1 MAALRSGGR
10 TRGWAAG
17 QAASRPGERDA
28 GRAGDGGSSAGA
40 LIRVC
45 DLAGRPRG
53 TGFLADLDGTMITS
67 HEAVDGLARLVLHA
81 PGEQVC
87 LVEAEAVTPLPA
99 CGLALVATEGLDV
112 RPLPLAPSGP
122 GHPERRAVI
131 RLPQPA
137 AATVLGTTAVT
148 YAATD
153 RFHLI
158 EEVYELSLEGTDL
171 AAAGPQVSGSP
182 VVDAATGA
190 VLAVVVTALHSGH
203 RAGGFAVPLHAASGA
218 APAPLAE
225 LAARAAATV
234 PAYGPHLNFAGALHL
249 TDTSVAS
256 AGTAPEPWRDPVAR
270 PRIGAAL
277 ADFLGR
283 RGEAAPLALG
293 LVGEPGTGRSTE
305 LAALAAR
312 RHRAPHPAPTVWL
325 RGAELRPGDGSVKD
339 AVERALRTAARVVSA
354 AGHAPGEPLHAPLA
368 YGMAD
373 PTEAVAALARDCG
386 CPLVVL
392 LDAPEEMPPV
402 LAHELAGWTAATAG
416 WLRTSRTRLVVAC
429 RPEFWEQV
437 GGLLPAE
444 LLYVPVPRAD
454 DGPGAEPTMLRRPLP
469 PCVRLEDLAGP
480 EAAEARERHDL
491 PGDAL
496 RPQDAG
502 HPLALR
508 LLSQVRTALGER
520 AEYGPPPGRAE
531 IFAAYLDAVCLR
543 VAVRLGAATPTS
555 PPVRGRGLCR
565 LAARVAGQAHEAA
578 RRCLGPGQ
586 GELDREAFEELFPW
600 RTGWA
605 SAVLAENLLV
615 PAGSGYRFAHEEFG
629 DWIQSLH
636 LDLPTAL
643 FALVHRWSPSA
654 GHPLPPLV
662 PGDAPVRLPSRVSG
676 RSGGAGAEA
685 GGGGGRPVRV
695 PPVPP
700 APPVGPAGRPR
711 SLPVPRHRAGPVVGA
726 LLLAP
731 PDALTGHLEALVEV
745 LDDGRAGWPGPGW
758 LPARAAVPPLTSE
771 SSGRAAADPEPAGAD
786 LEADTVPTPRTRA
799 LRGAGAARREPGEG
813 GGPPFLQTDPGA
825 RQPCPGGSGSA
836 GDASDRQQGES
847 CRGGHREPVRA
858 SWHGD
863 KRRTEAQWWA
873 AHLLRE
879 ALLRVEDAGPLL
891 PVLRALAGRIVV
903 RSIAA
908 GGFAPELLGGL
919 GQFGPWFWRAVP
931 LPEADRLELLRLLL
945 PADGPPGAGQED
957 RFLTVVSGLVRERGE
972 QAVAVVCGWFGDDR
986 PLQAAHP
993 FAVGGR
999 LTVASAAQALL
1010 HTHSR
1015 RAPDS
1020 LTEALVEAG
1029 HSGADDV
1036 LAALA
1041 EDHPGAICRA
1051 VDRWAHDP
1059 RPDRRVAAATYGAL
1073 VAPFARGCADRE
1085 LLRYAAL
1092 ALLARADE
1100 VGLHG
1105 AALGVLVRDPATR
1118 VRYLPAALRAFA
1130 EDDPGLAP
1138 GALAEAMDTHPE
1150 MVLDAFRTRL
1160 RTAGDPPG
1168 GDRTAGDQ
1176 AGDRAGDQAN
1186 DAAGKVTWGGGA
1198 ATVAGPAAGAADVL
1212 AALAG
1217 VREPVLAR
1225 RAAVLVEDHLRQ
1237 HPRSAPDVARYLD
1250 LRLEH
1255 GPGTRPLLLTL
1266 TAALLRDHPAPIRS
1280 ALLPVFA
1287 TPGTHLSQPLRH
1299 ELLDAALETERDP
1312 DVLAALLAAA
1322 AHSASTQ
1329 HPLLTRDLV
1338 HRLALLLTRTPQG
1351 AARFDRTVVTLA
1363 ASHPSFAQLL
1373 RGWLTD
1379 ATWDTLLGPSARHD
1393 LLVAS

>member
-1 MAALRSGGR
+1 MAAVRSGGR
-10 TRGWAAG
+10 TRAWAGWAGHAG
-17 QAASRPGERDA
+17 EQAGGRTGAQDGA
-28 GRAGDGGSSAGA
+28 GGAGGGAGA

-53 TGFLADLDGTMITS
+53 TGFLADRDGTLITS

-87 LVEAEAVTPLPA
+87 LVEAEAVTPLPG

-112 RPLPLAPSGP
+112 RPLPIAPAGP
-122 GHPERRAVI
+122 GHPERRAVL
-131 RLPQPA
+131 RLPQAA

-148 YAATD
+148 YTATD

-158 EEVYELSLEGTDL
+158 EGVYELALDGADL
-171 AAAGPQVSGSP
+171 AEAGPQASGTP

-190 VLAVVVTALHSGH
+190 VLAVVVTALHAGH
-203 RAGGFAVPLHAASGA
+203 RAGGFAVPLHAASS
-218 APAPLAE
+218 PPPLAE
-225 LAARAAATV
+225 LVARAAATV
-234 PAYGPHLNFAGALHL
+234 PAYGPHLNLAGALHL
-249 TDTSVAS
+249 AATSVGS
-256 AGTAPEPWRDPVAR
+256 AGSAPEPWRDPVAR
-270 PRIGAAL
+270 PRIAAAL
-277 ADFLGR
+277 DDFLGR

-312 RHRAPHPAPTVWL
+312 RHEAAHPAPTVWL

-354 AGHAPGEPLHAPLA
+354 ADHAPGEPQHASLA

-373 PTEAVAALARDCG
+373 PTEDVAVLARTAG
-386 CPLVVL
+386 RPLVVL

-402 LAHELAGWTAATAG
+402 LAHELAGWAAATAG

-429 RPEFWEQV
+429 RPEFWEQA
-437 GGLLPAE
+437 GAMLPAE
-444 LLYVPVPRAD
+444 LLYVPGARGGEGAEAE
-454 DGPGAEPTMLRRPLP
+454 PGAPVRPLP
-469 PCVRLEDLAGP
+469 PCVRLGDLAGT
-480 EAAEARERHDL
+480 EAAEARERHGL
-491 PGDAL
+491 PDAAL
-496 RPQDAG
+496 RPRDAG
-502 HPLALR
+502 HPLTLR
-508 LLSQVRTALGER
+508 LLSQVRAALGELAEEGPAPSR
-520 AEYGPPPGRAE
+520 AEV
-531 IFAAYLDAVCLR
+531 FAAYLDAACLR
-543 VAVRLGAATPTS
+543 IAVRLGAATPTS
-555 PPVRGRGLCR
+555 PPVRGRGLRR

-605 SAVLAENLLV
+605 SAVLAEGLLV
-615 PAGSGYRFAHEEFG
+615 PAGAGYRFAHEEFG
-629 DWIQSLH
+629 DWVQSLH
-636 LDLPTAL
+636 LDLATAL
-643 FALVHRWSPSA
+643 NALVHRWSPSA
-654 GHPLPPLV
+654 GHPVPPLV
-662 PGDAPVRLPSRVSG
+662 PGDAPVRLPSRAGG
-676 RSGGAGAEA
+676 RSAGA
-685 GGGGGRPVRV
+685 GGGSGAGVGVYGGAYGRSVPV

-700 APPVGPAGRPR
+700 APPVGPSGRPR

-726 LLLAP
+726 LLLASP
-731 PDALTGHLEALVEV
+731 ESRAAHLGALVEV
-745 LDDGRAGWPGPGW
+745 LDDGRPGWPGP
-758 LPARAAVPPLTSE
+758 ARPPVRPVGPPT
-771 SSGRAAADPEPAGAD
+771 AAATAAWGRHPAGPEPEGTD
-786 LEADTVPTPRTRA
+786 LDADTVPNVRGRA
-799 LRGAGAARREPGEG
+799 LVPARVAEPAPGEPWGAGRASLVPAVA
-813 GGPPFLQTDPGA
+813 PGA
-825 RQPCPGGSGSA
+825 
-836 GDASDRQQGES
+836 DR
-847 CRGGHREPVRA
+847 
-858 SWHGD
+858 
-863 KRRTEAQWWA
+863 RRTEAQWWA

-908 GGFAPELLGGL
+908 GGFVPERLGVL
-919 GQFGPWFWRAVP
+919 GEFGPWFWRAVP
-931 LPEADRLELLRLLL
+931 LAEPDRLELLRVLL
-945 PADGPPGAGQED
+945 PADGPPGAGRED
-957 RFLTVVSGLVRERGE
+957 RFLGVVSDLVREQGG
-972 QAVAVVCGWFGDDR
+972 QAVPEVCGWFDDDR

-1015 RAPDS
+1015 RAPDA
-1020 LTEALVEAG
+1020 LTEALVDAG
-1029 HSGADDV
+1029 HPGADAV
-1036 LAALA
+1036 LVALA

-1059 RPDRRVAAATYGAL
+1059 RPDRRVAAATYGAR
-1073 VAPFARGCADRE
+1073 VARFARGPADRE

-1100 VGLHG
+1100 TGLHG

-1118 VRYLPAALRAFA
+1118 VRYLPAALRGFA
-1130 EDDPGLAP
+1130 AGDPGLAP
-1138 GALAEAMDTHPE
+1138 DALVEAMDTHPE

-1160 RTAGDPPG
+1160 RAAG
-1168 GDRTAGDQ
+1168 GD
-1176 AGDRAGDQAN
+1176 
-1186 DAAGKVTWGGGA
+1186 GGESESEGA
-1198 ATVAGPAAGAADVL
+1198 CEGVGEGSAGAAAGRRTALRAAEVL
-1212 AALAG
+1212 AALAA

-1225 RAAVLVEDHLRQ
+1225 RAAVLVQDHLQQ
-1237 HPRSAPDVARYLD
+1237 HPEAAPDVARYLD

-1255 GPGTRPLLLTL
+1255 GPGARPLLRTL

-1312 DVLAALLAAA
+1312 DVLAALLSAAA
-1322 AHSASTQ
+1322 LAAPTQ

-1351 AARFDRTVVTLA
+1351 AARFDRTVVALA
-1363 ASHPSFAQLL
+1363 AEHPSFAHLL
-1373 RGWLTD
+1373 RTWLTD
-1379 ATWDTLLGPSARHD
+1379 TTWDTLLGPSARHD